1 MIIFKAFKI
10 YVKSLNFSEMSK
22 SKNSQEP
29 IATDTEG
36 KLKSLD
42 DIERKISEALKCS
55 GMVISEL
62 AKDKVNEKQ
71 AEKQTDK
78 FLREI
83 DEVET
88 ELSRIIQY
96 LGQVIFRHRFVN
108 LSDKL
113 TLKNLLSQ
121 KLF

>member
-1 MIIFKAFKI
+1 
-10 YVKSLNFSEMSK
+10 MSK

-108 LSDKL
+108 LWDKL

-121 KLF
+121 KLFSIQKIFEPSLTF